1 VRRIAVLAAMPQEV
15 AELQRLLVPDASA
28 SLPAAPTRASRDFL
42 AGTLWDIPVV
52 LTWTHWGKVAAAI
65 TTTHLLASYDISEV
79 IFTGV
84 AGGLSRGVAIGDVV
98 VADTLI
104 QHDIDASPLFP
115 RHQIPLLG
123 RDTLESDERV
133 YEGLAAAARRFL
145 AADLATAAPAARQ
158 RFGIHDPHV
167 HLGQI
172 ASGDQF
178 ISDPAAAEELRGR
191 LPAAL
196 CVEMEGAAAAQVCH
210 DHAVPFGAVRI
221 ISDGADD
228 SAPADFTAFLADV
241 ASSYTAGILRRY
253 LSGRG

>member
-1 VRRIAVLAAMPQEV
+1 MPQEIT
-15 AELQRLLVPDASA
+15 ELQMLLVPDSAA
-28 SLPAAPTRASRDFL
+28 SLPAAPSRADRDYL
-42 AGTLWDIPVV
+42 AGTLWDVPVV
-52 LTWTHWGKVAAAI
+52 LAWTHWGKVAAAI
-65 TTTHLLASYDISEV
+65 TTTHLLASYDVSEV

-84 AGGLSRGVAIGDVV
+84 AGGLAHGVGIGDVV

-104 QHDIDASPLFP
+104 QHDVDASPLFP
-115 RHQIPLLG
+115 RHEIPLLG
-123 RDTLESDERV
+123 RDTLASEERLR
-133 YEGLAAAARRFL
+133 EDLAAAARRFL
-145 AADLATAAPAARQ
+145 SDDLAETVGAVQ
-158 RFGIHDPHV
+158 ERFGIRDPRV

-178 ISDPAAAEELRGR
+178 ISDPATAEELRGR
-191 LPAAL
+191 LPTAL

-210 DHAVPFGAVRI
+210 DHDVPFGAVRI